1 MDIEAFKMALSDLQ
15 APICNTS
22 LLRFGDDGC
31 DYWTFV
37 DAVENAS
44 DEIAMYLE
52 NYKLSIM
59 ADSLRH
65 HLKSDNQLS
74 QFSKLQNGIL
84 RVAAEETADRL
95 LVRLMEPH
103 SHLQKKSM
111 RANRDFQ
118 HSETDE
124 KFSSNKM
131 ATGTEREFVFS
142 RLESRIG
149 KCPPIAQL
157 FRLLTA
163 AFGRC
168 SQSGF

>member
-1 MDIEAFKMALSDLQ
+1 MRAIFANKKAHIKWAFRSSLVNQKPKMGCHQLQ
-15 APICNTS
+15 N
-22 LLRFGDDGC
+22 
-31 DYWTFV
+31 
-37 DAVENAS
+37 E
-44 DEIAMYLE
+44 
-52 NYKLSIM
+52 
-59 ADSLRH
+59 H

-103 SHLQKKSM
+103 SLMQQLMKRS
-111 RANRDFQ
+111 F
-118 HSETDE
+118 HSEHLSAAE
-124 KFSSNKM
+124 KFSVNRM
-131 ATGTEREFVFS
+131 ATGTERDFIFT